1 MKGWLVTIPDG
12 SIQPIIR
19 LKDKKKEKKKK
30 KKNCIFTYK
39 LTLKYIKFKIY
50 EKKLSQ
56 KDGRLLIYCHF
67 SC

>member
-1 MKGWLVTIPDG
+1 
-12 SIQPIIR
+12 